1 MSHDLTLPW
10 CTYET
15 RFSNGLYYRGKGKTA
30 NVTNGTYVGSGHR
43 LRLALLFY
51 AKSSEI
57 SRTTT
62 VLSTHATE
70 TQAYDQEEQLIPIEL
85 LMDPMCLNMHSGGL
99 RGKYKTHGML
109 VKQIN
114 AEKKRLVREKRAA
127 SAKIKKQKAAE
138 ELKALKQK
146 LKEKT

>member
-1 MSHDLTLPW
+1 MNTALPW

-15 RFSNGLYYRGKGKTA
+15 RFSNGLYYRGKGQTA
-30 NVTNGTYVGSGHR
+30 KVLNGTYVGSGHR

-51 AKSSEI
+51 AKNAQI
-57 SRTTT
+57 TRTTT
-62 VLSTHATE
+62 VLTTHATE
-70 TQAYDQEEQLIPIEL
+70 DEAYTEEERLIPIEL

-114 AEKKRLVREKRAA
+114 AEKKRKTKE
-127 SAKIKKQKAAE
+127 AKLQKARIKKQETAE
-138 ELKALKQK
+138 KIKSLKKQ
-146 LKEKT
+146 LKEKN